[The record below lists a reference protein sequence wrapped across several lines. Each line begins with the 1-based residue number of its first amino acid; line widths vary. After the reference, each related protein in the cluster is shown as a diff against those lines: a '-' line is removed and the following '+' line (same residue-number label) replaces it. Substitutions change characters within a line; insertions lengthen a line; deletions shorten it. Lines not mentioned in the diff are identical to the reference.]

1 MQMGGPF
8 RGAGELL
15 NPRGR
20 FIGMQT
26 GAAKRTVDVDYDD

>member
-1 MQMGGPF
+1 MRMGGPF

-20 FIGMQT
+20 FTGMQT
-26 GAAKRTVDVDYDD
+26 GAAKRATVADYDG